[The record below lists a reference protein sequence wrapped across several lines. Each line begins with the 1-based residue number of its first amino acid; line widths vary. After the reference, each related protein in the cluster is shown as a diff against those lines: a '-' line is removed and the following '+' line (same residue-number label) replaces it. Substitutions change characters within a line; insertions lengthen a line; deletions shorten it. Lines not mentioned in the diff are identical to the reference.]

1 MSRPDLIK
9 QLKTKHPKLNKLQLE
24 SIIDT
29 FFQSIEDSLK
39 EKKSVFLRGFGTFF
53 VKEIKE
59 KYSARDPRNGKLIYV
74 PKKNKVRFRASKK
87 FKDFI
92 NQWKKKI
99 FIACDT
105 TNIIKVKKIIAQ
117 SQTNKIKLAISLD

>member
-9 QLKTKHPKLNKLQLE
+9 QLKLKHPKLNNLQLE
-24 SIIDT
+24 LIIDT
-29 FFQSIEDSLK
+29 FFKSIEDALK

-53 VKEIKE
+53 IKEIKE

-87 FKDFI
+87 FKEFI
-92 NQWKKKI
+92 NQ
-99 FIACDT
+99 
-105 TNIIKVKKIIAQ
+105 
-117 SQTNKIKLAISLD
+117 

>member
-1 MSRPDLIK
+1 MTNFLQTITVLGTGYFK
-9 QLKTKHPKLNKLQLE
+9 NKHPKLNKLQFE

-29 FFQSIEDSLK
+29 FFKSIEDALK

-59 KYSARDPRNGKLIYV
+59 KYSARNPKTGELIYV
-74 PKKNKVRFRASKK
+74 PKKNKIRFRASKK

-92 NQWKKKI
+92 NQ
-99 FIACDT
+99 
-105 TNIIKVKKIIAQ
+105 
-117 SQTNKIKLAISLD
+117 